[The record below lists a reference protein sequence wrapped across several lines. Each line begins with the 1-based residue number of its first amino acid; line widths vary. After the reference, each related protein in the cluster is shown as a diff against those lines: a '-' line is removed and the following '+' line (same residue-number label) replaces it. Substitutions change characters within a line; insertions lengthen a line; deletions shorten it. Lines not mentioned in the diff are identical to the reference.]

1 MGNFRV
7 ASRYAKSLIRLS
19 EEKNIFN
26 SISESADLVFN
37 TLKNSKELRSVL
49 KNPII
54 KQNIKQEVLKE
65 IFSGKVSSE
74 VDTFFNLII
83 EHNREDILF
92 EIISRFVELKNEKLG
107 IVNALVKSAIDLD
120 EETKSKI
127 QKQLEDF
134 TKKKVVI
141 SFKVDSSLIGGF
153 IVLINDKVID
163 SSIKNQLKLLKK
175 KLVEATILNN

>member
-1 MGNFRV
+1 
-7 ASRYAKSLIRLS
+7 
-19 EEKNIFN
+19 
-26 SISESADLVFN
+26 
-37 TLKNSKELRSVL
+37 
-49 KNPII
+49 
-54 KQNIKQEVLKE
+54 
-65 IFSGKVSSE
+65 GKVSSE

>member
-19 EEKNIFN
+19 EEKSIFN
-26 SISESADLVFN
+26 SVSESADLVFN
-37 TLKNSKELRSVL
+37 TLKNSKELRAVL

-54 KQNIKQEVLKE
+54 KQETKMEILKQ

-92 EIISRFVELKNEKLG
+92 EIISRFIDLKNEKLG
-107 IVNALVKSAIDLD
+107 IVNAVVKSAIELD
-120 EETKSKI
+120 DETKSKI

-134 TKKKVVI
+134 TKKKVI
-141 SFKVDSSLIGGF
+141 LSFKVDISLIGGF
-153 IVLINDKVID
+153 VVLINDQVID

-175 KLVEATILNN
+175 KLMSETILNN

>member
-19 EEKNIFN
+19 EDKNIFN
-26 SISESADLVFN
+26 SVSESADLVFN
-37 TLKNSKELRSVL
+37 TLKDSKELRAVL
-49 KNPII
+49 RNPII
-54 KQNIKQEVLKE
+54 KQEIKKEVLKE

-92 EIISRFVELKNEKLG
+92 EIISRFIDLKNEKLG
-107 IVNALVKSAIDLD
+107 IVNAIVKSAIDLD
-120 EETKSKI
+120 DESKSRIK
-127 QKQLEDF
+127 KELDDF
-134 TKKKVVI
+134 TKKKVNI
-141 SFKVDSSLIGGF
+141 TFKVDSSLIGGF
-153 IVLINDKVID
+153 IVLINDQVID

-175 KLVEATILNN
+175 KLMSETILNN